1 MSSTQDDPK
10 VVIATGYARLEE
22 RVTALVEDDE
32 GVRAAVVIGSRARTD
47 HPADEWA
54 DLDVVVI
61 TPDIGRLIDERTRL
75 ARVGEPKIA
84 FRAQNPGGGG
94 PELRVLFEGGL
105 DVDFAFMAP
114 EQADDLMEHAPGVA
128 AVAFGR
134 GFRILVDKD
143 GWARRIGALAR
154 PTGEPVQSP
163 EPDAGAFAELC
174 SEFWYHTVWTAKH
187 LRRGELWWA
196 KGCCDGMLKEHLR
209 QLLEWEAA
217 TAGRDPWFRGRFF
230 EEWADSGV
238 LAGLR
243 TAFARYDEGEVW
255 VALATTMDLFGEV
268 GPRTAKRL
276 GFEYDRAAEAEART
290 LVAGMRPSA
299 SERGTGTRGHEV

>member
-1 MSSTQDDPK
+1 MSLTQDDPAL
-10 VVIATGYARLEE
+10 VIANGYARLEE
-22 RVTALVEDDE
+22 RVTAWVEDDP
-32 GVRAAVVIGSRARTD
+32 GIRAAVVIGSRARTD

-61 TPDIGRLIDERTRL
+61 TSDIGRFIHERTWL
-75 ARVGEPKIA
+75 ARVGEPRIA
-84 FRAQNPGGGG
+84 FLGQTSGAGG
-94 PELRVLFEGGL
+94 PELRVLFDGGL
-105 DVDFAFMAP
+105 DVDFAFIAP
-114 EQADDLMEHAPGVA
+114 EHAEHLMEHQPRVA

-143 GWARRIGALAR
+143 GLARRMADLAR
-154 PTGEPVQSP
+154 STGEPARFP

-174 SEFWYHTVWTAKH
+174 SDFWYHTVWTAKH

-196 KGCCDGMLKEHLR
+196 KSCCDGMLKEHLR
-209 QLLEWEAA
+209 RLLEWEAA

-230 EEWADSGV
+230 EEWADPGV
-238 LAGLR
+238 LVGLR
-243 TAFARYDEGEVW
+243 TAFARYDEAEVW
-255 VALATTMDLFGEV
+255 AALATTMDLFGEV
-268 GPRTAKRL
+268 GPRTAERL

-299 SERGTGTRGHEV
+299 GERGTG